1 MDHFWSDPRKM
12 RTAVDSK
19 STAMRSALALPVA
32 LLVPLIALAA
42 DLPDV
47 AAAGRAVYPKY
58 DPASTRTGERGV
70 ACGARGELLA
80 RVVALKPWKGLGREQ
95 FVAAF
100 DLWVID
106 DETNA
111 PLEFAQACGRS
122 ACMVALLERAGATLR
137 LVARGR
143 VENGCSALDLAPYRM
158 RPGEVLIGARGYWM
172 NHGFGDTTLTLL
184 RVEGKTLRPVLAVPV
199 ERETPEED
207 EKGVVAMAAR
217 PDGPAD
223 IQIRFEREGEEGKKL
238 APRTEL
244 YRWNGTRYS
253 PLPVTSTEEAPVH

>member
-1 MDHFWSDPRKM
+1 
-12 RTAVDSK
+12 
-19 STAMRSALALPVA
+19 MRSTLVPVLVA
-32 LLVPLIALAA
+32 LLPLASAA
-42 DLPDV
+42 EDLPDI

-70 ACGARGELLA
+70 ACGAQGELLA
-80 RVVALKPWKGLGREQ
+80 RVVALKPWKGLGRDQ

-106 DETNA
+106 QETNA

-122 ACMVALLERAGATLR
+122 ACEVALLQRAGAGLR
-137 LVARGR
+137 LVARGH
-143 VENGCSALDLAPYRM
+143 VENGCTALDLAPYRM

-184 RVEGKTLRPVLAVPV
+184 RVEGKTLRPVLAVPI
-199 ERETPEED
+199 EKETPEVE
-207 EKGVVAMAAR
+207 EKGVVTMVAR

-223 IQIRFEREGEEGKKL
+223 IRIRFEREDGEGKKL
-238 APRTEL
+238 APRTEI
-244 YRWNGTRYS
+244 YRWDGTLYS
-253 PLPVTSTEEAPVH
+253 PVQMTSRDETPAH